1 MSIGGLAFE
10 THVAGLVEFLCN
22 THNSSWQRQLIGV
35 KMRRILHSLFIVA
48 AAGLVVSLTGCGGFG
63 AQRVPLTGATLEGKV
78 TYGTEKV
85 PVGLIIAVGASGTSQ
100 ANLTDEG
107 TYKME
112 NAPLGEVTLMVNVK
126 AGEGALMSRRMSGDK
141 NIPNVVHVP
150 TKYSDPATSGIKT
163 TIAKGENIYNIEI
176 TK

>member
-1 MSIGGLAFE
+1 
-10 THVAGLVEFLCN
+10 
-22 THNSSWQRQLIGV
+22 
-35 KMRRILHSLFIVA
+35 MRRILYSLFIGV

-85 PVGLIIAVGASGTSQ
+85 PVGLIIAVGPNGSSQ
-100 ANLTDEG
+100 AKLEDDG
-107 TYKME
+107 TFKME
-112 NAPLGEVTLMVNVK
+112 NAPLGEVSLAVNVK

-141 NIPNVVHVP
+141 NIPNPVHIP

-163 TIAKGENIYNIEI
+163 TIAKGENTYDIAI